1 MIGSSRLRLVAFA
14 TMVLCG
20 AAVTQMQVLRAAE
33 PLRVRMRFRTD
44 FAGQTVR
51 VGDVAEVSG
60 GTVGQRR
67 KLANLDL
74 ESLTQRTQT
83 IEVTRRRVHLRCL
96 LSGVGRDELSIAGP
110 SQCRVR
116 ATFIAARTPIPEEEP
131 RKLKPMDP
139 DKAAVQAIRE
149 VLAERWRV
157 PQSEVSLH
165 LTQPIPGLLKFAQG
179 PEPVSIR
186 AYPPANLQ
194 PGTMK
199 LKIIARF
206 ASGRVLT
213 STAEVAAGYGK
224 SKLGAIQQMGGRVVA
239 PRNQTTPAK
248 PPQRGPIVV
257 RPRDTVRLVAQKG
270 RLRVALAQAEVLKPA
285 RVGEMVELKNP
296 KSRKKISARLVSASQ
311 AVIDLSNTPTNP

>member
-1 MIGSSRLRLVAFA
+1 MIGNSRLRLVAFA
-14 TMVLCG
+14 TVVLCG

-44 FAGQTVR
+44 FVGQTVK

-60 GTVGQRR
+60 GTAAQRR

-83 IEVTRRRVHLRCL
+83 LEVSRRRVHLRCL
-96 LSGVGRDELSIAGP
+96 LAGIRRDELSVVGP

-116 ATFIAARTPIPEEEP
+116 ATFIAAPKPTPQEEP
-131 RKLKPMDP
+131 RRLKPVDP

-157 PQSEVSLH
+157 PQSDISLH
-165 LTQPIPGLLKFAQG
+165 LTQPIPGLLKFARG
-179 PEPVSIR
+179 PEPISIR

-194 PGTMK
+194 PGTIK
-199 LKIIARF
+199 LKIIARLV
-206 ASGRVLT
+206 SGRVLT

-224 SKLGAIQQMGGRVVA
+224 SKPNAIHQVSGRVVT
-239 PRNQTTPAK
+239 PRNHTMPTP
-248 PPQRGPIVV
+248 PTQRGPIVV